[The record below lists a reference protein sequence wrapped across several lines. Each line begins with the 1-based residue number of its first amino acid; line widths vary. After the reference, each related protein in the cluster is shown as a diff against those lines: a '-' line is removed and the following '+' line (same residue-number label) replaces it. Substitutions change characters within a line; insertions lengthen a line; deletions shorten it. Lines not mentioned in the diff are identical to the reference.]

1 MGRVRQKKNEAAS
14 PFSASPKVLCAP
26 RRFVLQACRR
36 FSEVLHNG
44 PGYRSPHYIG
54 IEGILAKTPCCSPF
68 RDFQMSWEIFQCIS
82 FVELLSQCSV
92 QFVATKTQRFCL
104 KTHRN
109 VVVIYFGKLEQ
120 MWLLNHI
127 EIADSKVALS
137 KLVTMYLTE
146 LIELRPFSHGYIST
160 MFHCRKDDLSSTITN
175 QNVFYSP

>member
-68 RDFQMSWEIFQCIS
+68 RDFQMS
-82 FVELLSQCSV
+82 
-92 QFVATKTQRFCL
+92 
-104 KTHRN
+104 
-109 VVVIYFGKLEQ
+109 
-120 MWLLNHI
+120 
-127 EIADSKVALS
+127 
-137 KLVTMYLTE
+137 
-146 LIELRPFSHGYIST
+146 
-160 MFHCRKDDLSSTITN
+160 
-175 QNVFYSP
+175 